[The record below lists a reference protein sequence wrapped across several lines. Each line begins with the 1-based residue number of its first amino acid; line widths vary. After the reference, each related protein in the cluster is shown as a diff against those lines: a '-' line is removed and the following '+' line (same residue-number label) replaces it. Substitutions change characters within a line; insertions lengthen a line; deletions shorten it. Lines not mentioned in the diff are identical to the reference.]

1 MNMKKFWMVCASLA
15 FSISLRAEP
24 VTLFGLSLNQP
35 VDLSACPLFDGAA
48 GSDLRSQLEKV
59 DETCISRHG
68 NQSEYGALVVDN
80 VWIAF
85 SEHEKPDLS
94 LERVINARLDGN
106 DRLIHLEFDLYG
118 GLQEQEDT
126 FAMLVTLFGQPT
138 ERHYTQEGDGDWF
151 RSTGSLNAKWLFND
165 GDEILFTGEYSE
177 LEKGYLIVSSRAMA
191 EAAATLE

>member
-1 MNMKKFWMVCASLA
+1 M
-15 FSISLRAEP
+15 
-24 VTLFGLSLNQP
+24 
-35 VDLSACPLFDGAA
+35 
-48 GSDLRSQLEKV
+48 
-59 DETCISRHG
+59 
-68 NQSEYGALVVDN
+68 VDN
-80 VWIAF
+80 AWIAF
-85 SEHEKPDLS
+85 SEHEKPDLL

-106 DRLIHLEFDLYG
+106 DRLIYLEFDLYG